1 MGIIVTEAA
10 NNKMIDKFHKDFLR
24 LSLSDGGCNGYQYYW
39 DIAETPSDNDY
50 IIGKLVVDVN
60 SMTYLKGST
69 IGLDASYDEIY
80 QRLVKQRSAMLSLQ
94 LLDSLKKDVNIF
106 VNSNYH

>member
-69 IGLDASYDEIY
+69 IDCKET
-80 QRLVKQRSAMLSLQ
+80 LVETGFKIHNPNEVSSCGCGV
-94 LLDSLKKDVNIF
+94 SIGF
-106 VNSNYH
+106 